1 VATKVILLVM
11 RLVIAGLFIYAGAI
25 KAWDT
30 QQFALDVRN
39 FQLTSWDV
47 SVVIA
52 TYLPWLEIIAG
63 LALIAKRLYLG
74 ALAAIAGMTV
84 VFLGAIGSA
93 WHRGLD
99 ISCGCFGR
107 EANATNFP
115 LHIAGNL
122 AVLIGLA
129 ILFAAERRRTPA
141 TNALKQQPEGD

>member
-1 VATKVILLVM
+1 MAAKVILLVL
-11 RLVIAGLFIYAGAI
+11 RVGIAGLFLYAGAI

-30 QQFALDVRN
+30 QQFAQDVRN

-47 SVVIA
+47 SVLTA
-52 TYLPWLEIIAG
+52 TYLPWLEIVAG
-63 LALIAKRLYLG
+63 VALLAKRLYLG
-74 ALAAIAGMTV
+74 ALAALAGMTT
-84 VFLGAIGSA
+84 VFIAAIASA

-107 EANATNFP
+107 EDNATNFP

-129 ILFAAERRRTPA
+129 ILFAVERRRSAAKTPDSVS
-141 TNALKQQPEGD
+141 TME